1 MAMIRVHVHPG
12 ARRSIVQGLREDGA
26 LKLAVDA
33 PPEDGRANRA
43 VEALLADTL
52 DVARRAVSV
61 VRGHGSRSKW
71 IEIEG
76 MSEDEI
82 RRRLDIALA
91 GEGKHGG

>member
-1 MAMIRVHVHPG
+1 MAKLRVHVHPG
-12 ARRSIVQGLREDGA
+12 ARRSVVQGLREDGV

-33 PPEDGRANRA
+33 APEDGRANRA

-76 MSEDEI
+76 MSEDEV
-82 RRRLDIALA
+82 RRRLDAALG
-91 GEGKHGG
+91 GEAHHGG